1 MLSKRIR
8 NSRQMWVLL
17 KIVENP
23 WKFLNNWV
31 SIMAGQNDPSA
42 IEDKTE
48 KIAWRPF
55 HVKREMA
62 R

>member
-1 MLSKRIR
+1 
-8 NSRQMWVLL
+8 MWVLL
-17 KIVENP
+17 KIVENT

-48 KIAWRPF
+48 KIACRPF
-55 HVKREMA
+55 HVKRELS